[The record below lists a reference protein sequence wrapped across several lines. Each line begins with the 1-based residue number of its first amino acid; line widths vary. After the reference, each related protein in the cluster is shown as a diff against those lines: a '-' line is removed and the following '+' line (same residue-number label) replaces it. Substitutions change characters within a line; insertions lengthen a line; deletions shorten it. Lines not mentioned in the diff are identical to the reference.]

1 MVALFTFSIWDA
13 RSQPFSMCDTKNNN
27 TIGLA
32 APHCNGPCQIPGA
45 ALLFHFCFSQYTKR
59 SREPLARSGAGRS
72 REQQARVLPLML
84 PLTGKCFCCT
94 AISSEARD
102 TVERQVVE
110 LGGTYTL
117 DLMSHTTHLVVG
129 DTRTAKYRYC
139 VRHRDDVKILQPTAI
154 GQFYEAWR
162 RGRGDTT
169 TIVPAA
175 SPSLDSFVLPTFY
188 GLAICVGHFRSDS
201 IYDLNGDNTSPAA
214 VRALIERH
222 GGTAT
227 DSLTNAHAML
237 LSNIPT
243 GKRYTKAVEWRLP
256 VVHPLYVLDSLR
268 RGASLDP
275 DDYAYDHYPEI
286 PRNSDAPTSGG
297 DPPSMAVSAAAAVAR
312 TDSAPA
318 KIRKNLDV
326 WNSLVHR
333 EHTTTSGGSHST
345 TTDAMSN
352 WLLPSSE
359 IGTKRTKT
367 TDTTDSIFQGIT
379 FHLSSFTVAQ
389 TVILSRVIVQHGGS
403 TSGDADYVLV
413 PFGTNLRPMSS
424 TSPVRTEW
432 LVERSIYYGRLTDD
446 AWSHQLADHTV
457 SGAVSSASASLSG
470 FKGIEHLHLTKL
482 CRHLG
487 MEVSDSFNANIDML
501 VVNINIFKQ
510 RLPESL
516 FERPE
521 LVECAYNSISR
532 VSTKNKIVAAKKWK
546 IPVVSPW
553 YLFELANDSDPSIK
567 DLKWCLY
574 YSKKQEPDSGS
585 DSLRLP
591 SPKKIRRRFGKLV
604 TNSKELELQTSK
616 THEDSND
623 EDEVRIGY
631 DSKRQKK

>member
-1 MVALFTFSIWDA
+1 
-13 RSQPFSMCDTKNNN
+13 
-27 TIGLA
+27 
-32 APHCNGPCQIPGA
+32 
-45 ALLFHFCFSQYTKR
+45 
-59 SREPLARSGAGRS
+59 
-72 REQQARVLPLML
+72 ML

-345 TTDAMSN
+345 TTDAM
-352 WLLPSSE
+352 
-359 IGTKRTKT
+359 I
-367 TDTTDSIFQGIT
+367 
-379 FHLSSFTVAQ
+379 
-389 TVILSRVIVQHGGS
+389 
-403 TSGDADYVLV
+403 
-413 PFGTNLRPMSS
+413 
-424 TSPVRTEW
+424 
-432 LVERSIYYGRLTDD
+432 
-446 AWSHQLADHTV
+446 
-457 SGAVSSASASLSG
+457 
-470 FKGIEHLHLTKL
+470 
-482 CRHLG
+482 
-487 MEVSDSFNANIDML
+487 SDSFNANIDML